1 MTNMKRP
8 PTRLPDLT
16 TLTPYQLAP
25 IRFVRDEPAYK
36 LERHLETFLRDL
48 RCKARGLDA
57 TTYAQLVREDEWGEV
72 VQACIPSKRDL
83 ERIRRRV
90 DRLVALRRARSGMA
104 QLPKDIRDLLEPLA
118 DGTAL
123 VRIETEHRADEIAAT
138 LHAEMPWL
146 GRATEIA
153 WHALRAGVREG
164 APGLHLPPILLDG
177 PPGIGK
183 SRWARRFGE
192 LVGVPV
198 SVIDA
203 AAEPAGFSVAG
214 SQRGWGSAGPG
225 RPIELFLRERIG
237 NPVVLVDEIDKVGE
251 VRTKSGVEFA
261 LTAALL
267 SLLEP
272 ESARAWSCPYFRI
285 TFDMSW
291 ISWILTSNNRRR
303 IPAPLLSR
311 CRVVELPRL
320 TGRQLAEFAQR
331 QALARGLPG
340 DVADEL
346 AAVLRRKKLG
356 PDLRA
361 VLRVID
367 GLVAR
372 ESGAKLQ

>member
-1 MTNMKRP
+1 
-8 PTRLPDLT
+8 
-16 TLTPYQLAP
+16 
-25 IRFVRDEPAYK
+25 
-36 LERHLETFLRDL
+36 
-48 RCKARGLDA
+48 
-57 TTYAQLVREDEWGEV
+57 
-72 VQACIPSKRDL
+72 
-83 ERIRRRV
+83 
-90 DRLVALRRARSGMA
+90 
-104 QLPKDIRDLLEPLA
+104 
-118 DGTAL
+118 
-123 VRIETEHRADEIAAT
+123 
-138 LHAEMPWL
+138 MPWL
-146 GRATEIA
+146 GRATEVA
-153 WHALRAGVREG
+153 WHALLAGVREG
-164 APGLHLPPILLDG
+164 APGLHLPPVLLDG
-177 PPGIGK
+177 PPGVGE
-183 SRWARRFGE
+183 SHWARRLGE
-192 LVGVPV
+192 LIGVPV

-237 NPVVLVDEIDKVGE
+237 NPVVLIDEIDKVGE

-311 CRVVELPRL
+311 SRVVELPRL

-340 DVADEL
+340 DVANEL

-372 ESGAKLQ
+372 EGGAKLH